1 MIALRLWLPAAG
13 LVALAGCAIPPR
25 PVHPDLAGDAP
36 LAGVPANANAAW
48 PDATWWQRYHDEQ
61 LSDLEA
67 RALQNAPTLAV
78 ARARFD
84 LAAHNVDIARA
95 DAGATVNGSAQVQR
109 ERLSENGLIPS
120 AFLGFNWYGQG
131 DLGVSFNYDFDFW
144 GAHGAAI
151 SAAVDRTRAA
161 AAERDS
167 AASML
172 TAAVADAYFG
182 WQADQ
187 ARLDIARFLADNA
200 GKGQRIAAARVKH
213 DIDSPDNLHQAD
225 ILVAATH
232 EQVVGLEGSV
242 AIRHAALAALIGIA
256 PEQLGDLKI
265 VPLPTAASG
274 LPQDAGLDLIAR
286 RPDVAASRWRVE
298 AALKDADVARAA
310 FYPDISLA
318 AMAGLSSIDL
328 GKVLAPGSAVFA
340 AGPALHLPIF
350 EGGRLRAR
358 FGVSQAALT
367 AAVADYRNAVNDAA
381 RDASTQALTLRQA
394 LDRAHAQSAQ
404 LDAAEK
410 LFDASRN
417 RMDRGLIDARPVIIA
432 GANLATLKDAQIQL
446 HSSALSAEIALT
458 RALGGGFHADAGFES
473 GPAESKSAKS
483 KSSASKSGVTSP

>member
-1 MIALRLWLPAAG
+1 MKHLRRWPLAAALAL
-13 LVALAGCAIPPR
+13 LAGCAVPPR
-25 PVHPDLAGDAP
+25 PVHPDLSAAAP
-36 LAGVPANANAAW
+36 LAGVPANADAAW

-61 LSDLEA
+61 LNDLEA

-95 DAGATVNGSAQVQR
+95 DAGVTVNGSAQVQR
-109 ERLSENGLIPS
+109 QRLSENGLIPS
-120 AFLGFNWYGQG
+120 EFLGFNWYSQS
-131 DLGVSFNYDFDFW
+131 DLGISFNYDFDFW

-151 SAAVDRTRAA
+151 SAAIDRTRAA

-172 TAAVADAYFG
+172 TAAVAETYFG

-187 ARLDIARFLADNA
+187 ARLDVARFLADNA
-200 GKGQRIAAARVKH
+200 EKGQRIAAARVRQ
-213 DIDSPDNLHQAD
+213 DIDSPDTLHQAD
-225 ILVAATH
+225 IVVAATR
-232 EQVVGLEGSV
+232 EQVASLEGSV
-242 AIRHAALAALIGIA
+242 AIRRAALAALIGVA
-256 PEQLGDLKI
+256 PEQLGSLKI
-265 VPLPTAASG
+265 VPLPAAASG
-274 LPQDAGLDLIAR
+274 LPADAGLDLIAR

-310 FYPDISLA
+310 FYPDISIG

-328 GKVLAPGSAVFA
+328 GKALAPGSAVFA

-358 FGVSQAALT
+358 FGVSQSALA
-367 AAVADYRNAVNDAA
+367 AAVADYRNAVNEAA
-381 RDASTQALTLRQA
+381 RDAAMQALTLRQA

-410 LFDASRN
+410 LFDTARS
-417 RMDRGLIDARPVIIA
+417 RMDRGLIDARPVIFA
-432 GANLATLKDAQIQL
+432 GANLASLKDTQIQL
-446 HSSALSAEIALT
+446 HSTALSAEIALT
-458 RALGGGFHADAGFES
+458 RALGGGFHAD
-473 GPAESKSAKS
+473 ESKPTEPN
-483 KSSASKSGVTSP
+483 SGETSP